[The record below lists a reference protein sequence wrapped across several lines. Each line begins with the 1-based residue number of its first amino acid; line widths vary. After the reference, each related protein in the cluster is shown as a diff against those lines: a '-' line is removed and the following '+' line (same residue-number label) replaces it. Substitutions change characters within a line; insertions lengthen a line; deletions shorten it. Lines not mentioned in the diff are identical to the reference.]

1 MNLLGLVH
9 MSTPKADTKAIRDT
23 LTTRRLGNDSNEL
36 LVQVMEKWGGP
47 AEFARSM
54 WVEFEA
60 AKPGSLIRQN
70 ILEMIQKLVVN
81 NTNHN
86 ITKIVNPADLDDEDI
101 DRELDSMLA
110 RAAEHANAKA
120 TPGPK
125 TSQPAPWEV
134 DSLPL

>member
-1 MNLLGLVH
+1 MGKRRLDPQ
-9 MSTPKADTKAIRDT
+9 TQAIRDA

-36 LVQVMEKWGGP
+36 LVQIMETWGGP
-47 AEFARSM
+47 AEFARNM

-86 ITKIVNPADLDDEDI
+86 ITQVVDPADLDDEDI

-110 RAAEHANAKA
+110 RAKEHAVAAA
-120 TPGPK
+120 TPEPT
-125 TSQPAPWEV
+125 TSEQPAWEWN
-134 DSLPL
+134 DRAAE